1 MATSWDPTGAY
12 DTTDAYSLKVAQVRR
27 RVARGTYQVD
37 LDAVAARLI
46 DTMFKRGT
54 TL

>member
-1 MATSWDPTGAY
+1 MASSWDPTGAY
-12 DTTDAYSLKVAQVRR
+12 DNTDAYSLKVAQTRR
-27 RVARGTYQVD
+27 RLARGTYQVD

-46 DTMFKRGT
+46 DTIFKRGH